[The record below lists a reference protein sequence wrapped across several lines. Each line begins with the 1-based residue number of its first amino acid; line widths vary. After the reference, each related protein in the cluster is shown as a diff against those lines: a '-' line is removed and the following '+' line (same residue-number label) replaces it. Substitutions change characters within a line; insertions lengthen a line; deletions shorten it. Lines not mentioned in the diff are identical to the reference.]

1 MRIGIDIGGTK
12 TAAVA
17 LDDAGAARHA
27 VELPTGLGPE
37 AVVATVAHAAER
49 VALLADRPLGDFD
62 AVGIGVPGT
71 VDPVTGDVTHAVNLG
86 VEALPLARLAE
97 TALGVRVRAENDVNA
112 AALGAAHVMRARG
125 GEPIDSM
132 AYLNLGTGLAAGL
145 VLGGRLHRGATGL
158 AGEIGHLPLVSD
170 GELCPCGQRGCL
182 ELLASGSA
190 LARLW
195 PGDGTVPPARALF
208 DAADA
213 GDEAALAVR
222 GAFAGSVAA
231 AVRLLVLTA
240 DPELVVIGGGISA
253 LGDRLLDAVRAA
265 LVADAERS
273 PFLAAARMPRRL
285 RIVPRDVPV
294 AAIGAAL
301 VGDPVARSGAV
312 AGSPGSSG
320 EVSSWP
326 RS

>member
-1 MRIGIDIGGTK
+1 MRLGIDIGGTK

-17 LDDAGAARHA
+17 LDAEGSARHA
-27 VELPTGLGPE
+27 VELPTELGPE
-37 AVVATVAHAAER
+37 AVVATVAEAAGRLAER
-49 VALLADRPLGDFD
+49 AGTPIHGFEAI
-62 AVGIGVPGT
+62 GIGVPGT
-71 VDPVTGDVTHAVNLG
+71 VDPATGDVTHAVNLG
-86 VEALPLARLAE
+86 VESLPLARLAE
-97 TALGVRVRAENDVNA
+97 AALGVPVRVENDVNA
-112 AALGAAHVMRARG
+112 AALGAAHVMRAG
-125 GEPIDSM
+125 GGAPVASM

-145 VLGGRLHRGATGL
+145 VIDGRVHRGATGL
-158 AGEIGHLPLVSD
+158 AGEIGHLPMVSD

-195 PGDGTVPPARALF
+195 PGDGSAPPARALF

-213 GDEAALAVR
+213 GDPVALAVR
-222 GAFAGSVAA
+222 SDFAASVAA

-253 LGDRLLDAVRAA
+253 LGDRLLAAVRGA
-265 LVADAERS
+265 LLADGERS
-273 PFLAAARMPRRL
+273 PFLAAARLPDRL

-301 VGDPVARSGAV
+301 VGDPTAAAREEA
-312 AGSPGSSG
+312 P
-320 EVSSWP
+320 WP